1 MAIEMHPLRVN
12 KIIKET
18 SDTITILF
26 DVPQNLA
33 DTYQY
38 KPGQYLTLDV
48 EIDGKK
54 NRRCYSLCT
63 APNVDVDLGVSV
75 KRVIG
80 GLVSNYLPDNLK
92 EGDTI
97 SVMQPMGNFT
107 PTLNKFQKKSYVLF
121 GAGSGITPLMSII
134 KSILH
139 SEPNSSIT
147 LFFGNRSSDTII
159 YHKQLDEIAS
169 ANADKVRVIHCLS
182 QPEAGWDGYSGRID
196 NEKVNYFMNTY
207 MQGHVGMHDYYVCG
221 PNEFIKSTES
231 ALLELSVPEPKINIE
246 YFTLPTAKEA
256 QDQQIVGG
264 ANEATVEVESFDGP
278 HEIKVIYDSTE
289 YDMKIDDNTTILQ
302 QAIDDDIDPPY
313 SCKVAAC
320 TTCRAKVLKGKVS
333 MDDREMLT
341 DEEIEEGYVLTCQAH
356 PITKEVTVSYD
367 E

>member
-1 MAIEMHPLRVN
+1 MAIEMHPLRV
-12 KIIKET
+12 KEIIKET

-26 DVPQNLA
+26 DVPQQLA
-33 DTYQY
+33 ETYQY
-38 KPGQYLTLDV
+38 KAGQYLTLDV

-63 APNVDVDLGVSV
+63 APNADAELGVSV
-75 KRVIG
+75 KRVDG

-92 EGDTI
+92 ADDTI

-121 GAGSGITPLMSII
+121 GAGSGITPLMSIL

-139 SEPNSSIT
+139 NEPNSSVT
-147 LFFGNRSSDTII
+147 LFFGNRCSETII
-159 YHKQLDEIAS
+159 YQKQLDEIAA
-169 ANADKVRVIHCLS
+169 ANADKVKVVHCLS
-182 QPEAGWDGYSGRID
+182 QPEDGWDGYKGRID
-196 NEKVNYFMNTY
+196 NEKVSYFVDNYL
-207 MQGHVGMHDYYVCG
+207 QGHIGMHEYYVCG
-221 PNEFIKSTES
+221 PNDFIKSTES
-231 ALLELSVPEPKINIE
+231 ALLELNVPAPKINIE

-256 QDQQIVGG
+256 QDPQVVGAT
-264 ANEATVEVESFDGP
+264 ANETAVEESFDGP

-356 PITKEVTVSYD
+356 PITKEVIVSFD